1 MQFIF
6 ITIHGPTVFFG
17 TIYEFYCTISANF
30 YFYLP
35 YFQQKISSFSKV
47 SKFQIDPS
55 YIVKGI
61 LLLAQPIKSFCN
73 SAYTKKLLVS
83 WHNYKEK

>member
-1 MQFIF
+1 MVPLYFLVLFMSYTVLFQLTFTFIYH
-6 ITIHGPTVFFG
+6 I
-17 TIYEFYCTISANF
+17 
-30 YFYLP
+30 
-35 YFQQKISSFSKV
+35 FQQKISSFSKV
-47 SKFQIDPS
+47 SKSQTDPS